1 MSRPRHAARAL
12 VGPARRTAPSRKQ
25 RAAHSRW
32 SGARPPDPS
41 APGARRRPKYPLAR
55 APPGRREAP
64 VASDA
69 TSGRATP
76 APRAIRGRGP
86 GYISGT
92 PHCTPLPPLI
102 RPPKL
107 RPARRAGGP
116 RQGIGPP
123 RARPSPTLD
132 RGAAGHRARPVR
144 TSAPKQRVYRPH
156 HTPGRLRGRARGH
169 WCRGWVTPAAR
180 GCDKPL
186 TIGRA
191 RDPGGS
197 AQASRAAAL
206 PEARRASRPGNISG
220 TPEMP
225 R

>member
-116 RQGIGPP
+116 REGIGPP
-123 RARPSPTLD
+123 
-132 RGAAGHRARPVR
+132 
-144 TSAPKQRVYRPH
+144 
-156 HTPGRLRGRARGH
+156 PG
-169 WCRGWVTPAAR
+169 PA
-180 GCDKPL
+180 L
-186 TIGRA
+186 T
-191 RDPGGS
+191 DPGPRRRRSPRAPCAHACPQTTGVPAPPYPWATPWAS
-197 AQASRAAAL
+197 ASAL
-206 PEARRASRPGNISG
+206 V
-220 TPEMP
+220 P
-225 R
+225 RLGHPSCTK